1 MDLPFTRALYP
12 PGGERLERTRQKYPN
27 SGVGFDLRLFD
38 LGSFFV
44 LMRRQEISIGHSRCK
59 RQSGLPG
66 YSTEAHGLSA
76 FRSGSCGLFI
86 LLTYSPTQNFL
97 SVSGLGL
104 FVCVSQL
111 AFLSKN

>member
-1 MDLPFTRALYP
+1 MSRVYVEVRDF
-12 PGGERLERTRQKYPN
+12 GRTNRRYVMKYPN

-44 LMRRQEISIGHSRCK
+44 LLRRQEISIGHSRCK
-59 RQSGLPG
+59 RQSALG